1 MMVHPRV
8 IALIAV
14 LLLPCVPL
22 AAADGATDEAFVFNH
37 DHGETHPDGS
47 VEMTGSST
55 LPLNDL
61 TWELIDA
68 STGVALVTGTY
79 LDSVAPNA
87 DGSWSWSHNLSLVD
101 SGCSCRFVVDLGA
114 PDLQR
119 HELVVFLG
127 SGMSWSPV
135 WLTQPIGDVVFTDA
149 DNRTVDLP
157 IVLPPGRENG
167 SVLEVE
173 RCPASSTGVCKS
185 PPTLATFPLVT
196 DGLSTT
202 VVLNPL
208 DWSPEGHWSVPSLVV
223 IDNVLARSDSVQ
235 WHVLHDLTPP
245 EVSIESASSA
255 NESDIVL
262 VVVNATDSTSDLVEL
277 VELRA
282 TSPDGRV
289 TVLDAGVNDSEFTV
303 QPDSSGS
310 WTVHVTV
317 RDGAGLSQTASHVM
331 QVSNLPPVAG
341 VRLNGA
347 MVEHGDAFQVKLGQ
361 PLLLDASTSSDTASD
376 VLDLNHV
383 WWIGDDVRLS
393 GVERLTEDRFQNTGT
408 FDVRM
413 EVVDDDGAAS
423 ELMFTLDVVDPDA
436 PLGDA
441 VVVGPVVI
449 LLIGVA
455 LVGVFLFRQRK
466 DSTNI
471 PTWPGEGET

>member
-8 IALIAV
+8 IVLIAV

-22 AAADGATDEAFVFNH
+22 ATADGATAEAFVFNH
-37 DHGETHPDGS
+37 DHGETHADGS
-47 VEMTGSST
+47 VELTGSST

-68 STGVALVTGTY
+68 STGATLVTGTY

-87 DGSWSWSHNLSLVD
+87 DGTWSWSHNLSLVD
-101 SGCSCRFVVDLGA
+101 AGCSCRFVVDLGA
-114 PDLQR
+114 QDLQR

-127 SGMSWSPV
+127 SGMSWAPV
-135 WLTQPIGDVVFTDA
+135 WLTQPIGDVVFTDG

-167 SVLEVE
+167 SVLEME

-196 DGLSTT
+196 GGSSTT
-202 VVLNPL
+202 VVLTPL
-208 DWSPEGHWSVPSLVV
+208 DWNPEGHWFVPSLVV

-245 EVSIESASSA
+245 EVSIESAISA
-255 NESDIVL
+255 NESDLVL
-262 VVVNATDSTSDLVEL
+262 VVVNATDSTSDFVEL

-289 TVLDAGVNDSEFTV
+289 TVLDAAVNDSEFTV

-310 WTVHVTV
+310 WTVQVTV

-331 QVSNLPPVAG
+331 LVSNLPPVAG

-347 MVEHGDAFQVKLGQ
+347 LVENGDALQVKLGQ
-361 PLLLDASTSSDTASD
+361 PLLLDASSSSDTASD

-383 WWIGDDVRLS
+383 WWIDDDVRLS
-393 GVERLTEDRFQNTGT
+393 GVERLTEDRFQETGT
-408 FDVRM
+408 FDIRM

-423 ELMFTLDVVDPDA
+423 ELLFTLEVVDPAA

-441 VVVGPVVI
+441 VVAGPVVI
-449 LLIGVA
+449 LLIGLA
-455 LVGVFLFRQRK
+455 LVGVILLRQRR
-466 DSTNI
+466 DSTTI
-471 PTWPGEGET
+471 PTWPGEAET

>member
-1 MMVHPRV
+1 MQVTSNACDLSTRDRWLVHDGRPESARLEPR
-8 IALIAV
+8 
-14 LLLPCVPL
+14 
-22 AAADGATDEAFVFNH
+22 G
-37 DHGETHPDGS
+37 
-47 VEMTGSST
+47 
-55 LPLNDL
+55 
-61 TWELIDA
+61 
-68 STGVALVTGTY
+68 ALVC
-79 LDSVAPNA
+79 AI
-87 DGSWSWSHNLSLVD
+87 
-101 SGCSCRFVVDLGA
+101 SGGDR
-114 PDLQR
+114 QR
-119 HELVVFLG
+119 
-127 SGMSWSPV
+127 P
-135 WLTQPIGDVVFTDA
+135 
-149 DNRTVDLP
+149 
-157 IVLPPGRENG
+157 
-167 SVLEVE
+167 
-173 RCPASSTGVCKS
+173 C
-185 PPTLATFPLVT
+185 TF
-196 DGLSTT
+196 
-202 VVLNPL
+202 
-208 DWSPEGHWSVPSLVV
+208 
-223 IDNVLARSDSVQ
+223 DSVQ

-393 GVERLTEDRFQNTGT
+393 GVERLTEDRFQKPAPSTSAWRLSMTTALRLNSCLRLMSWTRCTTRRCGG
-408 FDVRM
+408 RW
-413 EVVDDDGAAS
+413 AS
-423 ELMFTLDVVDPDA
+423 CH
-436 PLGDA
+436 
-441 VVVGPVVI
+441 
-449 LLIGVA
+449 LLIGWPSWVSSSSAKEGQHEHPHVA
-455 LVGVFLFRQRK
+455 R
-466 DSTNI
+466 
-471 PTWPGEGET
+471 

>member
-8 IALIAV
+8 IVLIAV

-22 AAADGATDEAFVFNH
+22 ATADGATAEAFVFNH
-37 DHGETHPDGS
+37 DHGETHADGS
-47 VEMTGSST
+47 VELTGSST

-68 STGVALVTGTY
+68 STGATLVTGTY

-87 DGSWSWSHNLSLVD
+87 DGTWSWSHNLSLVD
-101 SGCSCRFVVDLGA
+101 AGCSCRFVVDLGA
-114 PDLQR
+114 QDLQR

-127 SGMSWSPV
+127 SGMSWAPV
-135 WLTQPIGDVVFTDA
+135 WLTQPIGDVVFTDG

-157 IVLPPGRENG
+157 IILPPGRENG
-167 SVLEVE
+167 SVLEME

-196 DGLSTT
+196 GGSSTT
-202 VVLNPL
+202 VVLTPL
-208 DWSPEGHWSVPSLVV
+208 DWNPEGHWFVPSLVV

-245 EVSIESASSA
+245 EVSIESAISA
-255 NESDIVL
+255 NESDLVL
-262 VVVNATDSTSDLVEL
+262 VVVNATDSTSDFVEL

-289 TVLDAGVNDSEFTV
+289 TVLDAAVNDSEFTV

-310 WTVHVTV
+310 WTVQVTV

-331 QVSNLPPVAG
+331 LVSNLPPVAG
-341 VRLNGA
+341 LRLNGA
-347 MVEHGDAFQVKLGQ
+347 LVENGDALQVKLGQ

-383 WWIGDDVRLS
+383 WWIDDDVRLS
-393 GVERLTEDRFQNTGT
+393 GVERLTEDRFQETGT
-408 FDVRM
+408 FDIRM

-423 ELMFTLDVVDPDA
+423 ELLFTLEVVDPAA

-441 VVVGPVVI
+441 VVAGPVVI
-449 LLIGVA
+449 LVIGLA
-455 LVGVFLFRQRK
+455 LVGVILLRQRK
-466 DSTNI
+466 DSTTI
-471 PTWPGEGET
+471 PTWPGEAET

>member
-8 IALIAV
+8 IVLIAV

-22 AAADGATDEAFVFNH
+22 ATADGATAEAFVFNH
-37 DHGETHPDGS
+37 DHGETHADGS
-47 VEMTGSST
+47 VELTGSST

-68 STGVALVTGTY
+68 STGATLVTGTY

-87 DGSWSWSHNLSLVD
+87 DGTWSWSHNLSLVD
-101 SGCSCRFVVDLGA
+101 AGCSCRFVVDLGA
-114 PDLQR
+114 QDLQR

-127 SGMSWSPV
+127 SGMSWAPV
-135 WLTQPIGDVVFTDA
+135 WLTQPIGDVVFTDG

-167 SVLEVE
+167 SVLEME

-196 DGLSTT
+196 GGSSTT
-202 VVLNPL
+202 VVLTPL
-208 DWSPEGHWSVPSLVV
+208 DWNPEGHWFVPSLVV

-245 EVSIESASSA
+245 EVSIESAISA
-255 NESDIVL
+255 NESDLVL
-262 VVVNATDSTSDLVEL
+262 VVVNATDSTSDFVEL

-289 TVLDAGVNDSEFTV
+289 TVLDAAVNDSEFTV

-310 WTVHVTV
+310 WTVQVTV

-331 QVSNLPPVAG
+331 LVSNLPPVAG
-341 VRLNGA
+341 LRLNGA
-347 MVEHGDAFQVKLGQ
+347 LVENGDALQVKLGQ

-383 WWIGDDVRLS
+383 WWIDDDVRLS
-393 GVERLTEDRFQNTGT
+393 GVERLTEDRFQETGT
-408 FDVRM
+408 FDIRM

-423 ELMFTLDVVDPDA
+423 ELLFTLEVVDPAA

-441 VVVGPVVI
+441 VVAGPVVI
-449 LLIGVA
+449 LVIGLA
-455 LVGVFLFRQRK
+455 LVGVILLRQRK
-466 DSTNI
+466 DSTTI
-471 PTWPGEGET
+471 PTWPGEAET

>member
-1 MMVHPRV
+1 MHQQ
-8 IALIAV
+8 
-14 LLLPCVPL
+14 
-22 AAADGATDEAFVFNH
+22 
-37 DHGETHPDGS
+37 
-47 VEMTGSST
+47 
-55 LPLNDL
+55 
-61 TWELIDA
+61 A
-68 STGVALVTGTY
+68 SLVTRTY

-157 IVLPPGRENG
+157 IVLPP
-167 SVLEVE
+167 VVKTV
-173 RCPASSTGVCKS
+173 RCWRWSAVPRAA
-185 PPTLATFPLVT
+185 PEWQVT
-196 DGLSTT
+196 SNACDLSTRDRWL
-202 VVLNPL
+202 VH
-208 DWSPEGHWSVPSLVV
+208 DGRPESARLEPRGHWSVPSLVV

-331 QVSNLPPVAG
+331 FPASSRGWRQAERGNGRTWRCLPGETRA
-341 VRLNGA
+341 
-347 MVEHGDAFQVKLGQ
+347 AFAPRCLHLKRYGQ
-361 PLLLDASTSSDTASD
+361 RCPG
-376 VLDLNHV
+376 LNHV

-471 PTWPGEGET
+471 PTWQVRVKPDHACNA